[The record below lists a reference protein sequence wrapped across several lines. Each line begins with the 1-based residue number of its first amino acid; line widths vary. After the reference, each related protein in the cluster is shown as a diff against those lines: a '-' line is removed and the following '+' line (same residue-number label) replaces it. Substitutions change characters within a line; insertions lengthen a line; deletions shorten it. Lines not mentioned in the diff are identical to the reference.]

1 MKYYEILRTERE
13 KRKMSQ
19 KEVAE
24 KINVKADTY
33 RKYEKGTNEPSL
45 DILIDLAN
53 FYNVSMDYLTGRYDI
68 KKD

>member
-1 MKYYEILRTERE
+1 
-13 KRKMSQ
+13 MSQ